1 MTKEDRAR
9 LFADQSE
16 TAEEPERV
24 TGEAIP
30 PEATIDGLP
39 VDIRERIDN
48 AIYDFCMYE
57 CKPPIED
64 LSKARAPKW
73 AACCDYIGRHV
84 CKPLLREAER
94 GEGGRWKP
102 YSDEIIAALLPLWG
116 YYCQLYEK
124 APFKQDFSAFAGMG
138 LLLIESDMREVT
150 PARAELCKKISKM
163 QENGLAGLISDGSRN
178 PTGALAILNH
188 WHGWAQNNVNV
199 TVEAKRALSAASLPA
214 LGTIAET
221 EQLPTLPEI
230 NNSSVPVETI

>member
-1 MTKEDRAR
+1 MTKEDREK

-16 TAEEPERV
+16 RSEEPERV

-30 PEATIDGLP
+30 QNEVIPGLP

-73 AACCDYIGRHV
+73 AACCDYIGRTIS
-84 CKPLLREAER
+84 KPLLRETER
-94 GEGGRWKP
+94 GAGGRWNQF
-102 YSDEIIAALLPLWG
+102 DDGVIAALLPLWG

-124 APFKQDFSAFAGMG
+124 APFKQDFSAFAGLG
-138 LLLIESDMREVT
+138 FLLVESDMGAVT
-150 PARAELCKKISKM
+150 PARIDLCKRIDKM

-199 TVEAKRALSAASLPA
+199 TVDTRQALSAALLPT

-221 EQLPTLPEI
+221 EQLPALTETS
-230 NNSSVPVETI
+230 NNRALTETV